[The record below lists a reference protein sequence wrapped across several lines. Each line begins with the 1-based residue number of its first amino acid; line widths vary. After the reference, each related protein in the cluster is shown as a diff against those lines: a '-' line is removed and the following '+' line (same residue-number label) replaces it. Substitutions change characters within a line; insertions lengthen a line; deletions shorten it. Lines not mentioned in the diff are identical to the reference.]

1 MIYGNLPNPM
11 NNFSLLGRVSK
22 EVELK
27 VRAPFLTYGY
37 RLGKYWF
44 GGYSLLYGQGWKCG
58 DKRKMVP
65 TALLRDKRYCSVLG
79 LRVFFLKYCFP
90 TLVYEDRTVLY

>member
-27 VRAPFLTYGY
+27 VRAPFLTNRYKMEI
-37 RLGKYWF
+37 LVWWVF
-44 GGYSLLYGQGWKCG
+44 PSLWAGVEMWRQEENGSPCIIKG
-58 DKRKMVP
+58 
-65 TALLRDKRYCSVLG
+65 
-79 LRVFFLKYCFP
+79 
-90 TLVYEDRTVLY
+90 